1 MANQTNS
8 LAHTKWVCKYH
19 VVFTPKYR
27 RKIIYNQ
34 YRADLREIIRTLC
47 KYKGV
52 EMVEGNMMPD
62 PVHLPISIPPKM
74 SASEFLERL
83 NPCRAVSQRRCS
95 KCLFSG
101 CL

>member
-8 LAHTKWVCKYH
+8 LAHTKWVCNYH

-34 YRADLREIIRTLC
+34 YRADLREIIRRLC

-52 EMVEGNMMPD
+52 EIVEGNMIPD
-62 PVHLPISIPPKM
+62 PVRLLISIPPKM
-74 SASEFLERL
+74 S
-83 NPCRAVSQRRCS
+83 VSLWGTQKGKVR
-95 KCLFSG
+95 
-101 CL
+101 